1 MKITFI
7 FKDITFRNNKYEAF
21 DKKGLVVVKP
31 NSSYRR
37 RHQTLGVC
45 WIWWQIN
52 LARSPEAYKANPALM
67 SDKVTNFRQIRINAK
82 SCCRCVCSAYW
93 WFSWLKLWIHLISTG
108 LVEMFKHANDA
119 YKGWL
124 FCSIYS
130 SIGTMKLMH
139 KYFAQTLRVIVDQ
152 SCYY

>member
-21 DKKGLVVVKP
+21 GKKGLVVVKP

-37 RHQTLGVC
+37 RHQTFGVC

-52 LARSPEAYKANPALM
+52 LARSLVAYKANPALM
-67 SDKVTNFRQIRINAK
+67 SGKVTNFRQIRINAT
-82 SCCRCVCSAYW
+82 SCCRFVLCILMIL
-93 WFSWLKLWIHLISTG
+93 WLKLWIHLISTG